1 MIERWLKVPVMKRE
15 IEALRG
21 KIDLETIRRETLTYT
36 DQLRKLSDQTF
47 TEFIKLFGDWDRRRR
62 LPSR

>member
-1 MIERWLKVPVMKRE
+1 MKRE
-15 IEALRG
+15 IEALKG
-21 KIDLETIRRETLTYT
+21 KIDPETIRRETLVYI

-47 TEFIKLFGDWDRRRR
+47 TDFIKLFGYWERRRR